1 MDLRLGVDIGGTN
14 TCAGVVDSHGQVV
27 FKDSFATRDYP
38 CADAYAD
45 ALSASIQKLIRLAET
60 SLGIQ
65 SICWKGLG
73 IGAPNGNILNGSIVD
88 PPNLKFKGTTP
99 LVAMLQQRLDLNSI
113 VLTNDANAAAVGEH
127 VYGAAQNYADFIMI
141 TLGTGLGSGIF
152 VNHQLV
158 YGNNGL
164 AGELGHMTVVPHGR
178 YCGFG
183 RRGSLENY
191 CSANGIRRTFFE
203 RMAER
208 GAETSLD
215 HLPVAAITAQLIA
228 EAAQAG
234 DATAQETMQLTG
246 TMLGAALASVALFTS
261 PAAFFLFGG
270 PVQAG
275 TILLDPLRRA
285 FEHHLVPTYKES
297 IEIIESALPPGE
309 AAILGA
315 AALVDQAD

>member
-1 MDLRLGVDIGGTN
+1 MNLRLGVDIGGTN
-14 TCAGVVDSHGQVV
+14 TCAGVVDSNGQVLY
-27 FKDSFATRDYP
+27 KDHFPTADYQD
-38 CADAYAD
+38 AAAYAD
-45 ALSASIQKLIRLAET
+45 ALAASVRNLIQLTKT
-60 SLGIQ
+60 SLKSE
-65 SICWKGLG
+65 SICWQGLG
-73 IGAPNGNILNGSIVD
+73 VGAPNGNFLNGSIVD

-99 LVAMLQQRLDLNSI
+99 LVAMLHERLDLESI

-127 VYGAAQNYADFIMI
+127 VYGAAQTYSDFIMI
-141 TLGTGLGSGIF
+141 TLGTGLGSGVF
-152 VNHQLV
+152 VHNKLV
-158 YGNNGL
+158 YGNNGM
-164 AGELGHMTVVPHGR
+164 AGELGHMTVVPNGR

-208 GAETSLD
+208 GSATSLD
-215 HLPVAAITAQLIA
+215 HMPLAAITAKLIA

-246 TMLGAALASVALFTS
+246 TLLGEALASFALFTS

-275 TILLDPLRRA
+275 SILLDPLRHA
-285 FEHHLVPTYKES
+285 FESHLVPTCKNS
-297 IEIIESALPPGE
+297 IQIIESALPPGE

-315 AALVDQAD
+315 AALLDQAD

>member
-1 MDLRLGVDIGGTN
+1 MNLKLGVDIGGTN
-14 TCAGVVDSHGQVV
+14 TCAGVVNAQGQVL
-27 FKDSFATRDYP
+27 FKEHFATGDYQD
-38 CADAYAD
+38 ADSYAD
-45 ALSASIQKLIRLAET
+45 ALASSVKKLIHET
-60 SLGIQ
+60 EASMEMQ
-65 SICWKGLG
+65 SICWQGLG
-73 IGAPNGNILNGSIVD
+73 IGAPNGNFLNGSIVD

-99 LVAMLQQRLDLNSI
+99 LVQMLQKRLDLKSI

-127 VYGAAQNYADFIMI
+127 VYGAAQDYSDFIMI
-141 TLGTGLGSGIF
+141 TLGTGLGSGVF
-152 VNHQLV
+152 VNNQLV
-158 YGNNGL
+158 YGHNGM
-164 AGELGHMTVVPHGR
+164 AGELGHMTTVPNGR

-203 RMAER
+203 KMAER
-208 GAETSLD
+208 GRPTALD
-215 HLPVAAITAQLIA
+215 HLPVAAITAKLIA

-234 DATAQETMQLTG
+234 DATAQETMDLTG
-246 TMLGAALASVALFTS
+246 TLLGEALASFALFTS

-275 TILLDPLRRA
+275 AILMDPLRRA
-285 FEHHLVPTYKES
+285 FECHLLPTYKKS

-315 AALVDQAD
+315 AALLDQAD